1 MFWSQFTVSLKHTP
15 GQRIIHSINKKCFAT
30 CYRCYGING
39 LPIQRNLPFLRND
52 TECKKKLFFAWRL
65 LISHIIRHCKFV
77 LQGAC
82 TFLKKTQRYVLF
94 KLEQRT
100 RRRKKI
106 SLNRVFSQVGQ
117 QRVKNAHGRTCK
129 KTKVYNVSI
138 YLSLYE
144 NLFENGCVY
153 MFCVVL
159 CRRGHV
165 SLFCKAQLCSFIH
178 SLPWNG
184 VCRQKFHGKSIKL
197 KNFPL
202 GFVISLCGVVVRYS
216 IIKLKVPCSS
226 FTHYLIFFS
235 FFFPVFC
242 AAVFYK
248 YIPE

>member
-1 MFWSQFTVSLKHTP
+1 MALMAYQFSEIF
-15 GQRIIHSINKKCFAT
+15 RF
-30 CYRCYGING
+30 YGTTQNV
-39 LPIQRNLPFLRND
+39 
-52 TECKKKLFFAWRL
+52 KKKLFFVWRL

-197 KNFPL
+197 KNFPH
-202 GFVISLCGVVVRYS
+202 GFVYQPLWCSGKVQYHQAEGALFECYSL
-216 IIKLKVPCSS
+216 P
-226 FTHYLIFFS
+226 YLFFLLFS
-235 FFFPVFC
+235 RFLCCCFL
-242 AAVFYK
+242 
-248 YIPE
+248 